1 MLRRV
6 EWGDLAYLLAVAR
19 TRSLSGA
26 ARQLDVSTSTVARRL
41 TTLER
46 ALGLRLLDRRADG
59 VRLTAHGTRVDGV
72 RDDGARLERAVTAL
86 REGEWSEPV
95 RVTAT
100 EFVVSDVLAPA
111 LPQLWRRDPSAKVD
125 LVVAA
130 NVVSLAQREADVA
143 IRMAQP
149 VGESLVARRLPAVPL
164 GLHASRAYL
173 GGRAPASLD
182 LCRERLLLHDDT
194 YGRIPEVAWLD
205 EARLSRAGRVRTGS
219 TRALLCAAAAGAGI
233 ALLPAAFA
241 ARDESLVDIPAPP
254 PIPPRTPW
262 LVVHRD
268 LRAAKSGRVCPRLGV
283 RELRRGAEPVTRPP
297 AHRQRACRRC
307 HRDEHRT
314 QARALAR
321 GGPDRRGHAARAS
334 GLSRMRSG
342 PRWPS
347 MRWGCSEP
355 APSRSV

>member
-41 TTLER
+41 TALER
-46 ALGLRLLDRRADG
+46 DLGLRLLDRRADR
-59 VRLTAHGTRVDGV
+59 VRLAPHGTRVVALAGGV
-72 RDDGARLERAVTAL
+72 RDDVARLERTVTAL

-100 EFVVSDVLAPA
+100 EFVVADVLAPA
-111 LPQLWRRDPSAKVD
+111 LPQLWRRDPKAK
-125 LVVAA
+125 VVAA
-130 NVVSLAQREADVA
+130 NVLSLAHREADVA

-149 VGESLVARRLPAVPL
+149 VGESLVARRLPAVQL
-164 GLHASRAYL
+164 GLYASRAYL

-182 LCRERLLLHDDT
+182 LSRERLLLYDDT

-205 EARLSRAGRVRTGS
+205 GAQLSRAGRVRTGS
-219 TRALLCAAAAGAGI
+219 TRALLCAVAAGAGI

-241 ARDESLVDIPAPP
+241 ARDESLVEIPAPR

-268 LRAAKSGRVCPRLGV
+268 LRAAKPVRVV
-283 RELRRGAEPVTRPP
+283 RDWAFASFV
-297 AHRQRACRRC
+297 A
-307 HRDEHRT
+307 
-314 QARALAR
+314 ALNPAR
-321 GGPDRRGHAARAS
+321 GRARSAA
-334 GLSRMRSG
+334 GLSAAP
-342 PRWPS
+342 PR
-347 MRWGCSEP
+347 
-355 APSRSV
+355 